1 MFMAGTA
8 QRPDSVSGSSLP
20 GTLNVRIKLC
30 HSTGIQG
37 SKKYRT
43 YDRAVVAKQG
53 CFEDAHVSE
62 LIIPHNLKD
71 TGKDR

>member
-1 MFMAGTA
+1 MANLA
-8 QRPDSVSGSSLP
+8 ALRAAVCSLSAKNLR
-20 GTLNVRIKLC
+20 GGGADN
-30 HSTGIQG
+30 QG

-62 LIIPHNLKD
+62 LIIPHN
-71 TGKDR
+71 